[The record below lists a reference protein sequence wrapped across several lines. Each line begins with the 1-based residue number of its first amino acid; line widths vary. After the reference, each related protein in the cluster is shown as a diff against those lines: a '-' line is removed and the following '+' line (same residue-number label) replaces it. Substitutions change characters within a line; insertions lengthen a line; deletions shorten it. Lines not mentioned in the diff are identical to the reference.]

1 MSVLEKKIAKASWRG
16 LVEQLIRYGF
26 VGGIAALTEWA
37 AYFLFDGIVHWHYM
51 LATVLSFLIATFVNW
66 VVGRCTM
73 FRNAAKGGT
82 VREILGI
89 YFVSGIGL
97 LLNVF
102 LMYFFV
108 GKIGMPGVIAKITA
122 TGLVFIWNFASRKIF
137 IYR

>member
-1 MSVLEKKIAKASWRG
+1 MSVLEKKTTTTFWQG
-16 LVEQLIRYGF
+16 LVGQLIRYGV

-37 AYFLFDGIVHWHYM
+37 AFFLFVGIFYWHYM

-66 VVGRCTM
+66 AVGRCTM
-73 FRNAAKGGT
+73 FRNAAKVGT
-82 VREILGI
+82 AREILGI

-97 LLNVF
+97 LLNLF
-102 LMYFFV
+102 LMYLFV
-108 GKIGMPGVIAKITA
+108 GKIGAPSVAAKITA